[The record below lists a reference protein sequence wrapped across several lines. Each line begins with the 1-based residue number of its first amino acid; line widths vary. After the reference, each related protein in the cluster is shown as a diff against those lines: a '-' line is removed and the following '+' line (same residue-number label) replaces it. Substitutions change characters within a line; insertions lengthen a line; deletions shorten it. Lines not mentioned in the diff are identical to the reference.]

1 MMAASCFCWEAVGG
15 VSMASASLNKEDLK
29 AASHGL
35 GVCHLHSPPGGGAAA
50 VEEFEAL

>member
-15 VSMASASLNKEDLK
+15 VSTASASLNKEDLK
-29 AASHGL
+29 G